1 MPRIISNESEYI
13 RSLQDIS
20 NPIEA
25 DILTNAA
32 DILTNAGNIND
43 KLSLSGGTL
52 TGNLSTNSTITST
65 STSGVISTKYSASE
79 GLVETPSYSF
89 TGYSSTGI
97 YHDMGGGSG
106 GERLLFGIGGNRR
119 IFLSEHG
126 GIGFTTGTGNGDSIF
141 TMFPDSVMTYKDFTP
156 SGLNIGL
163 GTSSL
168 KWDSIWARTTT
179 ISTSDARNKRDVLNL
194 TLGLNF
200 IGKLNPVSY
209 IWTDDE
215 EFDEGTQTMRTVTHS
230 RRHLGMI
237 AQDIHVALTECG
249 EDLFTTDILSNEYLI
264 NQDAKDQYGVRYEM
278 FIPCLI
284 NSIKEL
290 SAQVS
295 TLKTRIEVLE
305 SA

>member
-13 RSLQDIS
+13 RDLQEIS
-20 NPIEA
+20 NPIEV

-32 DILTNAGNIND
+32 DITAVEIIANAALP
-43 KLSLSGGTL
+43 KVGGIL
-52 TGNLSTNSTITST
+52 TGNISTNSTITST
-65 STSGVISTKYSASE
+65 GASGIIATKYVANE
-79 GLVETPSYSF
+79 GSLTNTSYSF
-89 TGYSSTGI
+89 NGYSNTGA
-97 YHDMGGGSG
+97 YHDLTG
-106 GERLLFGIGGNRR
+106 GERLLFGVGGNRR
-119 IFLSEHG
+119 IFLSRDG

-156 SGLNIGL
+156 SGLGIGL
-163 GTSSL
+163 GTSGL
-168 KWDSIWARTTT
+168 KWDSIWARTTA

-209 IWTDDE
+209 IWTDEE
-215 EFDEGTQTMRTVTHS
+215 EFDEEAKTMRTVTHS
-230 RRHLGMI
+230 RRHLGLI

-264 NQDAKDQYGVRYEM
+264 NEDSQDQYGVRYAM

-290 SAQVS
+290 SAEIS
-295 TLKTRIEVLE
+295 SLKTRIELLE